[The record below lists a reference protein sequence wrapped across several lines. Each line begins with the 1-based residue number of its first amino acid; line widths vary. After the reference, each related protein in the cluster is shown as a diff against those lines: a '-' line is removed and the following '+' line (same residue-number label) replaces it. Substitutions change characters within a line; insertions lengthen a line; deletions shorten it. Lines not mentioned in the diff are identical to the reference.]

1 MSARLIISATAPF
14 AMAFGI
20 ANFGASW
27 SLTILAVSAALSVTM
42 LKGLKLLR

>member
-1 MSARLIISATAPF
+1 
-14 AMAFGI
+14 MASGI

-27 SLTILAVSAALSVTM
+27 SLTILALSAALSVTM